1 MAAQAPYPAYNTRQ
15 IIAILLH
22 SLHNYTWMIASA
34 ALTGII
40 DAIIRQES
48 KIMIHVVLVDDHVV
62 VRSGFAQLLSLEDD
76 LNVTGQYSSAAE
88 AWPAL
93 LHDDVNV
100 AVMDIAMP
108 DENGLSLLK
117 RLRAQ
122 KPGFRAIILS
132 IYDSPTFVQ
141 SALDAG
147 ASGYLTKRCGPE
159 ELVQA
164 VRSVGMGGHYLCA
177 DALRALRGG
186 EQPAQVL
193 EVLTPR
199 EREVF
204 DLLVKGDSVKEIA
217 FKLDLSHKT
226 VHVHRANVLGKL
238 QCHSTIDLVHF
249 ALDHQLLTGH

>member
-1 MAAQAPYPAYNTRQ
+1 
-15 IIAILLH
+15 
-22 SLHNYTWMIASA
+22 MI
-34 ALTGII
+34 
-40 DAIIRQES
+40 
-48 KIMIHVVLVDDHVV
+48 KVVLVDDHVV

-76 LNVTGQYSSAAE
+76 LVVEGQFSSAAE
-88 AWPAL
+88 AWPVLSRNAI
-93 LHDDVNV
+93 DV
-100 AVMDIAMP
+100 AVMDVAMP

-117 RLRAQ
+117 RLRLQ
-122 KPGFRAIILS
+122 RPTFRAIILS
-132 IYDSPTFVQ
+132 IYDTPAFVQ

-177 DALRALRGG
+177 DAVKALRGG
-186 EQPAQVL
+186 EPMPNVL

-204 DLLVKGDSVKEIA
+204 ELLVKGESVKEIA
-217 FKLDLSHKT
+217 YTLSLSHKT

-238 QCHSTIDLVHF
+238 QCSSTIDLVHF
-249 ALDHQLLTGH
+249 ALDNQLLTGH

>member
-1 MAAQAPYPAYNTRQ
+1 
-15 IIAILLH
+15 
-22 SLHNYTWMIASA
+22 MI
-34 ALTGII
+34 
-40 DAIIRQES
+40 R
-48 KIMIHVVLVDDHVV
+48 VVLVDDHVV

-76 LNVTGQYSSAAE
+76 LDVAGQYSSAAE

-93 LHDDVNV
+93 LRDDVNV
-100 AVMDIAMP
+100 AVLDIAMP

-122 KPGFRAIILS
+122 KPTFRAIVLS
-132 IYDSPTFVQ
+132 IYDTPAFVQ

-193 EVLTPR
+193 EVLTPVSEKFLIYWSKATASKR
-199 EREVF
+199 
-204 DLLVKGDSVKEIA
+204 SH
-217 FKLDLSHKT
+217 LSSTSAIKPFTST
-226 VHVHRANVLGKL
+226 VLTYWVNCSATVPSSW
-238 QCHSTIDLVHF
+238 CISPST
-249 ALDHQLLTGH
+249 TSC

>member
-1 MAAQAPYPAYNTRQ
+1 MVR
-15 IIAILLH
+15 
-22 SLHNYTWMIASA
+22 
-34 ALTGII
+34 
-40 DAIIRQES
+40 
-48 KIMIHVVLVDDHVV
+48 VVLVDDHVV
-62 VRSGFAQLLSLEDD
+62 VRSGFAQLLGLEEDVC
-76 LNVTGQYSSAAE
+76 VTGQFSTAAE

-93 LHDDVNV
+93 LQDDVDV
-100 AVMDIAMP
+100 AVLDVAMP

-117 RLRAQ
+117 RLRQ
-122 KPGFRAIILS
+122 QRPGFRAIILS
-132 IYDSPTFVQ
+132 IYDTPAFVQ

-186 EQPAQVL
+186 EPSGKVL
-193 EVLTPR
+193 NILTPR

-204 DLLVKGDSVKEIA
+204 DLLVRGDSVKEIA
-217 FKLDLSHKT
+217 FKLELSHKT

-238 QCHSTIDLVHF
+238 QCSSTIELVHF

>member
-1 MAAQAPYPAYNTRQ
+1 
-15 IIAILLH
+15 
-22 SLHNYTWMIASA
+22 MIREESSNM
-34 ALTGII
+34 
-40 DAIIRQES
+40 IR
-48 KIMIHVVLVDDHVV
+48 VVLVDDHVV
-62 VRSGFAQLLSLEDD
+62 VRSGFAQLLSLEED
-76 LNVTGQYSSAAE
+76 LNVVGQFSSAAV
-88 AWPAL
+88 AWPTL
-93 LHDDVNV
+93 LRDDVNV

-108 DENGLSLLK
+108 DESGLSLLK

-122 KPGFRAIILS
+122 KPQFRAIILS
-132 IYDSPTFVQ
+132 IYDAPTFVQ

-177 DALRALRGG
+177 DALWALRGG
-186 EQPAQVL
+186 AKPAQVL

-204 DLLVKGDSVKEIA
+204 DLLVKRDSVKEIA

-238 QCHSTIDLVHF
+238 QCQSTIELVHF
-249 ALDHQLLTGH
+249 ALDHQLLAGH

>member
-1 MAAQAPYPAYNTRQ
+1 
-15 IIAILLH
+15 
-22 SLHNYTWMIASA
+22 MI
-34 ALTGII
+34 
-40 DAIIRQES
+40 
-48 KIMIHVVLVDDHVV
+48 KVVLVDDHVV
-62 VRSGFAQLLSLEDD
+62 VRSGFAQLLNLEED
-76 LNVTGQYSSAAE
+76 LVVEGQYSSAAD

-93 LHDDVNV
+93 SRNDIDV
-100 AVMDIAMP
+100 AVMDVAMP

-122 KPGFRAIILS
+122 RPNFRAIILS
-132 IYDSPTFVQ
+132 IYDTPAFVQ

-177 DALRALRGG
+177 DAVKALRGG
-186 EQPAQVL
+186 EPTPKVL
-193 EVLTPR
+193 DVLTPR

-204 DLLVKGDSVKEIA
+204 ELLVKGESVKEIA
-217 FKLDLSHKT
+217 FTLDLSHKT

-238 QCHSTIDLVHF
+238 QCNSTIDLVHF
-249 ALDHQLLTGH
+249 ALDNQLLTGH